1 MSCLPFISKK
11 ERKYIKLIKR
21 LDRVKMQLEQ
31 RAFNTESFVCKYLKA
46 ISEKRDDQELN
57 RLYEKAK
64 NANSSVPILH
74 NNSGEGD

>member
-1 MSCLPFISKK
+1 
-11 ERKYIKLIKR
+11 
-21 LDRVKMQLEQ
+21 MQLEQ

-46 ISEKRDDQELN
+46 ISEQRDDQELN

-74 NNSGEGD
+74 NNSREGD